1 MGVTGMEE
9 GMGVTGMEGG
19 GCVGF
24 DRDDFAA
31 AIGEKERKGVAR
43 AKEMKGLVW
52 YGGGEV

>member
-1 MGVTGMEE
+1 MSGL
-9 GMGVTGMEGG
+9 TGMEGG

-31 AIGEKERKGVAR
+31 GIGEKERKGVAR

-52 YGGGEV
+52 YGGGRCKECVSCF